1 MASLANA
8 TIKTAIKSRRQATAS
23 ITEGSTIRVAARRRA
38 VPSIGEAQELPFKM
52 DVVTYAE
59 LVLFG
64 KEDADGIFN
73 GNMAHVYIKGYV
85 GDTTLQCTLGA
96 RYPGS
101 NNDPR
106 FKSGDV
112 EALLL
117 SIGLARIEEPLKII
131 ESKFGDEY
139 VVLRYKRAES

>member
-64 KEDADGIFN
+64 KEDADGIF
-73 GNMAHVYIKGYV
+73 HVYIKGYV